1 MQLADLISGV
11 PDSGGVWDGKRVHQM
26 LLDRGEEQSQR
37 STERLL
43 EAASDLPKA
52 IEWQALQDED
62 QRPLKTAVVSQLQ
75 SDAKRKRQP
84 SVVLQLQAWNA
95 GGVVSIN
102 DGRLG
107 RQWVLLAALA
117 DGIEDRLDALI
128 SALDQLVQDK
138 PTLLWPQ
145 GEALV
150 ICRHGLPVKAL
161 TMNCPVGP
169 RCSWHCPPFTSRRLR
184 PGLCPAAV

>member
-11 PDSGGVWDGKRVHQM
+11 PDSGGVWDVKRVHQM

-107 RQWVLLAALA
+107 L
-117 DGIEDRLDALI
+117 
-128 SALDQLVQDK
+128 
-138 PTLLWPQ
+138 
-145 GEALV
+145 
-150 ICRHGLPVKAL
+150 
-161 TMNCPVGP
+161 
-169 RCSWHCPPFTSRRLR
+169 
-184 PGLCPAAV
+184 